1 MDSDTKNQERASI
14 GFYTGLVM
22 KFFGLDE
29 AERFREELHGLPDHG
44 QITLGDVERYL
55 GRRAYLDYMGFDVVR
70 ASQ

>member
-1 MDSDTKNQERASI
+1 MNETNLNQTRASI
-14 GFYTGLVM
+14 GFCTGLVM

-29 AERFREELHGLPDHG
+29 AERFREELHGLKDEG

-70 ASQ
+70 Q